1 MEIPTLNTPVTKCL
15 ALATF
20 AGQMLSK
27 YAATN
32 AVLLELATKM
42 FGARDKLATAEQAHE
57 AAEANVLPMRVN
69 VRFADH
75 ESDECIK
82 QRKRTA
88 QLADGET
95 EGPYVLHLFPNGTTP
110 LTRPVGAAQIKEM
123 RALEGRYDA
132 LLDRW
137 PDAMAEKNIVT
148 TLRQRYEQS
157 LAERAAAEQ
166 TVIDTKAARD
176 LAKEDFL
183 DVYAEI
189 ANRIRSLF
197 PRNRPKQDLFFD
209 AVTNRARS
217 ENDTNEAVA

>member
-1 MEIPTLNTPVTKCL
+1 MEVPTVYTPVPKCL

-42 FGARDKLATAEQAHE
+42 FAARDKLAQAEQAFND
-57 AAEANVLPMRVN
+57 AEAHVLPMRVN

-82 QRKRTA
+82 QRKRAA
-88 QLADGET
+88 QMADGET
-95 EGPYVLHLFPNGTTP
+95 EGPFAVHLFPHGTTP
-110 LTRPVGAAQIKEM
+110 VTRPVGAAQIKEM

-137 PDAMAEKNIVT
+137 PNALTEKNIVT
-148 TLRQRYEQS
+148 TLRQSYELA
-157 LAERAAAEQ
+157 LAERATAEQ
-166 TVIDTKAARD
+166 AVIDTKAARD
-176 LAKEDFL
+176 LAKDDFL
-183 DVYAEI
+183 NVYAEI
-189 ANRIRSLF
+189 ANRVRALF
-197 PRNRPKQDLFFD
+197 PRNKPKQDVFFD
-209 AVTNRARS
+209 AVTNRGRS
-217 ENDTNEAVA
+217 NNEPNKAVA

>member
-27 YAATN
+27 YAAAN

-42 FGARDKLATAEQAHE
+42 FGARDKLATAEQAH
-57 AAEANVLPMRVN
+57 VLPMRVN

-82 QRKRTA
+82 QRKRAA

-95 EGPYVLHLFPNGTTP
+95 EGPHVLHLFPNGTTP
-110 LTRPVGAAQIKEM
+110 LTRPLGAAQIKEM

-197 PRNRPKQDLFFD
+197 PRNRSKQDLFFD